1 MKPLAHVVRTNYI
14 STPARERKKK
24 TEIFECNPDL
34 FGLKKEKI
42 PSKSW
47 PERFLLRLNIL
58 TQVPFKTGD

>member
-24 TEIFECNPDL
+24 QKYLNVIQIYLD
-34 FGLKKEKI
+34 KKKKI